1 MSNGLSAE
9 PAADRILEVAL
20 TAARRAGRVLRARLG
35 RLRRVETK
43 GENDLVTEAD
53 RRAEGIIAAEIRA
66 VFPDHSLLA
75 EEGTSGGGAAEHLWV
90 VDPLDGTTNYVHT
103 YPLFAVSIAYVYRER
118 PLVGVVYAPL
128 LGETFWAVAGKGAW
142 LNGRRIRVSAVAS
155 LKQALVAAG
164 LPSASEKRRDVVATV
179 EELIGQVQDF
189 RSSGSAVL
197 DLCFVAAGR
206 LDAYFEHKLSPWDV
220 AAGGL
225 IVLEAG
231 GQVTDL
237 AGNPFRPTQ
246 SSALAT
252 NGHLHAELLQRL
264 RPASTD

>member
-1 MSNGLSAE
+1 MSNREVYPDL
-9 PAADRILEVAL
+9 DRVLQVAVA
-20 TAARRAGRVLRARLG
+20 AARRAGRVLRARLG
-35 RLRRVETK
+35 RLRRVEAK

-53 RRAEGIIAAEIRA
+53 RRSEEVIAGLIREA
-66 VFPDHSLLA
+66 FPDHGLLG
-75 EEGTSGGGAAEHLWV
+75 EEGTTGGGSDDHLWV
-90 VDPLDGTTNYVHT
+90 IDPLDGTTNYVHT
-103 YPLFAVSIAYVYRER
+103 HPLFAVSIGYVYRGR
-118 PLVGVVYAPL
+118 TLVGVVYAPV
-128 LGETFWAVAGKGAW
+128 LGELFWAVASRGAW
-142 LNGRRIRVSAVAS
+142 LNNRRISVSRVTD

-164 LPSASEKRRDVVATV
+164 LPSASEKRRDVVLAV
-179 EELIGQVQDF
+179 QELIGQIQDF

-237 AGNPFRPTQ
+237 AGNPFSPTQ
-246 SSALAT
+246 GNALAT
-252 NGHLHAELLQRL
+252 NGRLHSELLERL
-264 RPASTD
+264 RPKEAG

>member
-1 MSNGLSAE
+1 MSNRIDQ
-9 PAADRILEVAL
+9 PDTDRVLTVAL
-20 TAARRAGRVLRARLG
+20 AAARRAGRVLRARLG
-35 RLRRVETK
+35 RLRRVEAK

-53 RRAEGIIAAEIRA
+53 RRSEQVVSEVIRA
-66 VFPDHSLLA
+66 AFPDHGLLA
-75 EEGTSGGGAAEHLWV
+75 EEGTAGGPSEDHLWII
-90 VDPLDGTTNYVHT
+90 DPLDGTTNYIHA
-103 YPLFAVSIAYVYRER
+103 YPLFAVSIAYAYRET

-164 LPSASEKRRDVVATV
+164 LPSASDKRRDVVAAV

-237 AGNPFRPTQ
+237 TGNPFSPTL

-252 NGHLHAELLQRL
+252 NGRLHPELLERF
-264 RPASTD
+264 RVKG

>member
-1 MSNGLSAE
+1 MSNRYDQ
-9 PAADRILEVAL
+9 PDTDRVLTVAL

-35 RLRRVETK
+35 RLRRVESK

-53 RRAEGIIAAEIRA
+53 RRSERVVSEVIRA
-66 VFPDHSLLA
+66 AFPDHGLLA
-75 EEGTSGGGAAEHLWV
+75 EEGTAGGPSEDHIWV
-90 VDPLDGTTNYVHT
+90 IDPLDGTTNYVHT
-103 YPLFAVSIAYVYRER
+103 YPLFAVSIAYVYRGR
-118 PLVGVVYAPL
+118 CLVGVVYAPA
-128 LGETFWAVAGKGAW
+128 LGELYWAAAGRGAW
-142 LNGRRIRVSAVAS
+142 LNGRPIRVSQVAN

-164 LPSASEKRRDVVATV
+164 LPSASEERREVVLAV
-179 EELIGQVQDF
+179 QELLGQVQDF

-225 IVLEAG
+225 VVLEAG

-237 AGNPFRPTQ
+237 AGNPFSPTQ
-246 SSALAT
+246 RNALAT
-252 NGHLHAELLQRL
+252 NGRLHPELLGRL
-264 RPASTD
+264 RVKG

>member
-1 MSNGLSAE
+1 MSNGGTAE
-9 PAADRILEVAL
+9 PDTDRILEVAL
-20 TAARRAGRVLRARLG
+20 TAARRAGRVLRTRLG

-53 RRAEGIIAAEIRA
+53 RRSEAVIAGEIRKA
-66 VFPDHSLLA
+66 FPDHRLLA
-75 EEGTSGGGAAEHLWV
+75 EEGTTGGGAADHLWV
-90 VDPLDGTTNYVHT
+90 IDPLDGTTNYVHT
-103 YPLFAVSIAYVYRER
+103 YPLFAVSIAYVYRGA

-128 LGETFWAVAGKGAW
+128 LGEIFWAVAGRGAW
-142 LNGRRIRVSAVAS
+142 LNGRRIGVSGVTV
-155 LKQALVAAG
+155 LKEALVAAG
-164 LPSASEKRRDVVATV
+164 LPSAPDRRPDVVATV
-179 EELIGQVQDF
+179 HQLISQVQDF

-197 DLCFVAAGR
+197 DFCFVAAGR

-237 AGNPFRPTQ
+237 AGNPFSPTQ

-252 NGHLHAELLQRL
+252 NRHLHPELLQRL
-264 RPASTD
+264 RLREAG